1 MTYKELFAV
10 TDLLNDIREGREIK
24 INHNTRV
31 DLAEAENYFKNL
43 IADIDKKKVKSKE
56 EVMYYR
62 LAIEVNKWKGGKLN
76 KNEKGAKN

>member
-10 TDLLNDIREGREIK
+10 TDLLNDIREDREIK
-24 INHNTRV
+24 INNNTRV

-56 EVMYYR
+56 PFMFYR
-62 LAIEVNKWKGGKLN
+62 LAIEVNK
-76 KNEKGAKN
+76 